1 MECIDRSLGAVVLW
15 TLASVGS
22 ATAQELVLEGVTPEI
37 ARAIDR
43 GLQFLA
49 RTQNRDGSW
58 RSSGG
63 FGNYPTAMTAL
74 AGMALCGS
82 GSTPTRGPYFL
93 HVRRATEF
101 LLTAA
106 QPDGVITA
114 PAEEGRSMYG
124 HGFSTM
130 FLNYDLLARRWVR
143 YGYIYPFAEALAGVL
158 MIAGALTWLAAPVAL
173 FIGTIGTVSVMK
185 AVYVD
190 RRELKCAC
198 VGGDT
203 NVPRGAISLT
213 ENVMM
218 VVMAVWMVGK
228 DRFL

>member
-1 MECIDRSLGAVVLW
+1 MKCIVRSLGAVILS
-15 TLASVGS
+15 TIASVGS
-22 ATAQELVLEGVTPEI
+22 APAQELLPEGVTPEI

-124 HGFSTM
+124 HGF
-130 FLNYDLLARRWVR
+130 
-143 YGYIYPFAEALAGVL
+143 
-158 MIAGALTWLAAPVAL
+158 
-173 FIGTIGTVSVMK
+173 
-185 AVYVD
+185 
-190 RRELKCAC
+190 
-198 VGGDT
+198 
-203 NVPRGAISLT
+203 
-213 ENVMM
+213 
-218 VVMAVWMVGK
+218 
-228 DRFL
+228 